1 MELLAAMALDRD
13 AINTVTL
20 RLLPP
25 SAAPGAAVSPWL
37 LWHTIP
43 ITASLSRTLSR
54 LVSVEASAM
63 AQAPQ
68 ETSSFTVASSA
79 TPPAKFFSPTAATV
93 TTPLMP
99 SKVVSA
105 LAPDNT
111 EDTAARFS
119 SAYRSPE
126 RKARSSSVASK
137 SSSSSTLS
145 TRSARTTLTLSTT
158 EAEKASWIELV
169 RVGYVVSEI
178 HAYCILFKC
187 RCAAQAARMK
197 AALEEGA
204 ALGSTAP
211 VEYVSDARPVVVTH
225 RTFAESQ
232 GEVEAV
238 AVGTDGPTVSDYDH
252 DGDHRHRSRASAR
265 WSTGVHIASLWEA
278 IATVYPV
285 RGNGDSVGGEGDGD
299 GDGASDGGGG
309 HQDATQPLKRHHQ
322 HHHLPHR
329 LHSSSHT
336 VRFAPG
342 TPSPARRSPA
352 AARAVRKGAAPPRLR
367 HASAVTAAVATP
379 TSSHT
384 VSSQAAAVAVATGA
398 LVSPSRPAHT
408 PPHTPLI
415 TCGGGGGGG
424 GAGLGPL
431 SSGDFC
437 TICLDPLYLS
447 ACVTTLCQHS
457 FHLSCYAQLPSGSA
471 ECPLCRFSVYELL
484 NDARCNVCGTY
495 EDLWVCLICGHVACG
510 RARRDHQQEHYH
522 LSMHSCSWQSTT
534 NRIRN
539 LSSRMFLHQE
549 VALLLE
555 ENGLDGAAP
564 AHGPQGRGPTA
575 RVLSADAATGEATT
589 SSGNP
594 GAATTAMGGARS
606 PTGVDRVRYMSWS
619 DSLVDD
625 DLQEALN
632 ESKEEAVAQYYTNF
646 LRQLAEEQQ
655 RWYEAALAERRR
667 RRSEK
672 QVAAGASAGG
682 SGAESASCAPPAR
695 TTLMCVALNERRQ
708 RRRVLSEYV
717 QATISL
723 LQAAQREYAGMAH
736 TLKAARDD
744 AQQRV
749 LLCSHLNA
757 GLVAQ
762 GAQVRQ
768 RTRELQRRGEKAS
781 QVKAAE
787 EARLQRLVE
796 KALSSL

>member
-54 LVSVEASAM
+54 LVSVETSAM
-63 AQAPQ
+63 AQTPQ
-68 ETSSFTVASSA
+68 ETLSSFTAASSA
-79 TPPAKFFSPTAATV
+79 TPPVKFGSLTAATV
-93 TTPLMP
+93 TTTLMP

-105 LAPDNT
+105 LAPDIT
-111 EDTAARFS
+111 EDTAARCS

-145 TRSARTTLTLSTT
+145 THSARTTLTLSTT

-187 RCAAQAARMK
+187 RCAAQAAMMK

-204 ALGSTAP
+204 ALGLTAP

-238 AVGTDGPTVSDYDH
+238 AVGTDDPSVSDYDH
-252 DGDHRHRSRASAR
+252 DGDHRHRPRASAR
-265 WSTGVHIASLWEA
+265 WSTGVHIASHREA

-285 RGNGDSVGGEGDGD
+285 RGNGDSVGGEGG
-299 GDGASDGGGG
+299 GDGASDGDDG
-309 HQDATQPLKRHHQ
+309 HQGATQPLKRRHQ
-322 HHHLPHR
+322 YHHLPHH
-329 LHSSSHT
+329 LQSSSHT
-336 VRFAPG
+336 VSSAPA
-342 TPSPARRSPA
+342 TPSPARRLPA
-352 AARAVRKGAAPPRLR
+352 ASRAMRKGAAPPRSR
-367 HASAVTAAVATP
+367 HASAVAAAVATP
-379 TSSHT
+379 TSSCT
-384 VSSQAAAVAVATGA
+384 GSSQAAAVAVATGA
-398 LVSPSRPAHT
+398 RVSPSRPAHT
-408 PPHTPLI
+408 PPHTPLAA
-415 TCGGGGGGG
+415 CGGGG

-555 ENGLDGAAP
+555 EDGLDGAAP
-564 AHGPQGRGPTA
+564 AHGPQGRGPTT
-575 RVLSADAATGEATT
+575 RVLSADAATGEAAT
-589 SSGNP
+589 SSGNT

-646 LRQLAEEQQ
+646 LRQLAEEQH

-667 RRSEK
+667 RRSES
-672 QVAAGASAGG
+672 QVAAGASVGG
-682 SGAESASCAPPAR
+682 SGAESASCAPVSR

-717 QATISL
+717 QATITL

-762 GAQVRQ
+762 AAQVRQ

-787 EARLQRLVE
+787 EARLQCLVE